1 MVAAVSVFELR
12 LGVLLGSGG
21 HRLQARSQ
29 FFNDIRASLRIL
41 PFDTAAAEVMAN
53 LCVQLRRAGVII
65 GERDLQIAAVA
76 LAGGHEIMTL
86 NVSEFA
92 RIPGLVLRPF
102 QGP

>member
-1 MVAAVSVFELR
+1 
-12 LGVLLGSGG
+12 
-21 HRLQARSQ
+21 
-29 FFNDIRASLRIL
+29 
-41 PFDTAAAEVMAN
+41 MAN
-53 LCVQLRRAGVII
+53 LYVQLRRAGVII